1 MSQTHD
7 MPFGIRDVAELVGI
21 RIRRPS
27 GRGYYADCPFCG
39 DKRGKMHLNTEF
51 DGWKCNYCGE
61 HGGMLNLYGRLRN
74 VDNAEAYRQI
84 CEALMTGDYY
94 APGCQTSAKAENLK
108 EQTAQS
114 KKADIAVIDKTFTA
128 LLSMLTL
135 SKEHREHL
143 RSVRGLSDEQIDRL
157 GYKSTPP
164 FYMCKPLAKRLLE
177 KGYTIEG
184 VPGFYIGKD
193 GNWTV
198 NFNSVTAGF
207 LIPAHGIDGRI
218 GGCQIRLDTPLKDMD
233 DPSDKAGA
241 KYIWLSS
248 AGKSG
253 GVSSGSPV
261 FFIGNP
267 YARTVYVTEGGLKAG
282 IAHTLMNRT
291 FAAIAGANNLA
302 SLEELFRA
310 LSANGTEIIM
320 EAQDMD
326 KYRNVMVNNGASKL
340 YLMAKK
346 YGMECRRL
354 TWNPNYKGVDDWQ
367 LALKR
372 QKEGK
377 EERFTNFKERFMHG
391 LCSFDCI
398 QDAIAQWYESS
409 ETTCELPEYLG
420 FTQEEYDNFLKSG
433 GVETEKRLLSQRTEQ
448 KYRIYQLDFTDGVV
462 SFAFEGIKKLQEC
475 GYEQPPAKLY
485 RMTYDSAIL
494 CAASEGE
501 NARLEHIFNRFSFE
515 LPADYSGRSISPSDI
530 VELYD
535 KDGRTYFYR
544 DKDGFC
550 PVKFSPMLTKR

>member
-27 GRGYYADCPFCG
+27 GRGFYADCPFCG
-39 DKRGKMHLNTEF
+39 DKRGKLHLNTEF

-61 HGGMLNLYGRLRN
+61 HGGLLNLYGRLRN

-84 CEALMTGDYY
+84 CESLMTGDYY
-94 APGCQTSAKAENLK
+94 AAELQAPVKAETPQEQTGQSAKAD
-108 EQTAQS
+108 A
-114 KKADIAVIDKTFTA
+114 AVIDKTFTA

-143 RSVRGLSDEQIDRL
+143 HKVRGLTDEQIDRL

-177 KGYTIEG
+177 KGCTVEG
-184 VPGFYIGKD
+184 VPGFYVGKD
-193 GNWTV
+193 GSWTV

-207 LIPAHGIDGRI
+207 MIPAHGIDGQI
-218 GGCQIRLDTPLKDMD
+218 GGCQIRLDVPIKDKD
-233 DPSDKAGA
+233 APPDKEGA

-248 AGKSG
+248 AGKLK

-261 FFIGNP
+261 FFIGDP

-291 FAAIAGANNLA
+291 FAAIAGANNLV
-302 SLEELFRA
+302 SLEDLFRV
-310 LSANGTEIIM
+310 LSANGTEVIM

-340 YLMAKK
+340 YLLAKK

-372 QKEGK
+372 QKEEK
-377 EERFTNFKERFMHG
+377 EDRFTNFKEQFLHG
-391 LCSFDCI
+391 LCDFESI
-398 QDAIAQWYESS
+398 YDAIAQWHEAS
-409 ETTCELPEYLG
+409 ETTCELTEHLG
-420 FTQEEYDNFLKSG
+420 FTKEEYDCFLKNG
-433 GVETEKRLLSQRTEQ
+433 DADMEKQLLAQRTEQ
-448 KYRIYQLDFTDGVV
+448 KYRIYQLDFADGVV
-462 SFAFEGIKKLQEC
+462 PFAFEGIKKLREC

-485 RMTYDSAIL
+485 RMVYDSAFL
-494 CAASEGE
+494 CAACDGQ
-501 NARLEHIFNRFSFE
+501 NARLEYLFGIFNDE
-515 LPADYSGRSISPSDI
+515 LPKDYTGRSISPSDV

-535 KDGRTYFYR
+535 KDGRNYFYR
-544 DKDGFC
+544 DNNSFC